1 MAVVLENA
9 TAIELHFGKNED
21 SPQQAT
27 GYQKEDNPE
36 PARSKLRGI
45 APKEIKQ
52 IGGKSH
58 GLAALLSYLQA

>member
-45 APKEIKQ
+45 APKEIE
-52 IGGKSH
+52 
-58 GLAALLSYLQA
+58 LLFDK